1 MGMLKALMEKLQF
14 RNQKILIKI
23 KLKLQSLGMEMF
35 FFLGDR
41 YYLCLLIKLVKMKL
55 LQLLILT

>member
-1 MGMLKALMEKLQF
+1 MGMSKALMEKIAISKSKNLNK
-14 RNQKILIKI
+14 NQTEVTVT
-23 KLKLQSLGMEMF
+23 SMEMF